1 MADTIA
7 GDFGQLIGEWLY
19 NLISGEDWAPPSMS
33 ADQRATQQQLDGLRQ
48 VANSSMSDFVG
59 ALGGSSAFAASGIKN
74 SGNVTFSDWLSG
86 LFSNSGVQAD
96 LNREFNSAEAAKQR
110 KWQSAENAIARDFQL
125 MMSNTSYQRGMADMR
140 AAGLNPILA
149 YSQGGAANSAYSPA
163 TGSVASNQGIAGSDL
178 GSLAGGLGN
187 LAEGVGEILKILLA
201 KKVGKI
207 GFGR

>member
-7 GDFGQLIGEWLY
+7 GDFGQFLGEWLA
-19 NLISGEDWAPPSMS
+19 NIIRGDFSPPSGS
-33 ADQRATQQQLDGLRQ
+33 ADSRSASSQSERLF
-48 VANSSMSDFVG
+48 NSSMSDAVS
-59 ALGGSSAFAASGIKN
+59 ALGGSSAFSASGIR
-74 SGNVTFSDWLSG
+74 SSSDVSFGDWLSG
-86 LFSNSGVQAD
+86 LLSNSGVQSD

-110 KWQSAENAIARDFQL
+110 AWQSSENAIARDFQL
-125 MMSNTSYQRGMADMR
+125 MMSNTAYQRGMADMK

-149 YSQGGAANSAYSPA
+149 YNQGGASNSAYSPA
-163 TGSVASNQGIAGSDL
+163 NGVSASNQGIAGSDL

-187 LAEGVGEILKILLA
+187 LAEGVGEVLKVILA

>member
-7 GDFGQLIGEWLY
+7 GDVGQFIGEWLS
-19 NLISGEDWAPPSMS
+19 NLLRGDSSPPSAS
-33 ADQRATQQQLDGLRQ
+33 ADNRATAQQLENLMNLG
-48 VANSSMSDFVG
+48 NTSMSDIVS
-59 ALGGSSAFAASGIKN
+59 ALGGSSAFSASGIR
-74 SGNVTFSDWLSG
+74 SSDDVSFGDWLSG

-110 KWQSAENAIARDFQL
+110 EWQSSENAIARDFQL
-125 MMSNTSYQRGMADMR
+125 MMSNTAFQRGMADMR

-163 TGSVASNQGIAGSDL
+163 NGSAASNQGIAGSDL

-187 LAEGVGEILKILLA
+187 LAEGVGEILKLILS
-201 KKVGKI
+201 KKAGKI